1 MAATQTSNSRIAML
15 ARAAVGIILVLWLGK
30 LIVTTALVQIALNAR
45 QPELLDTL
53 GVESPR
59 LLAEMA
65 GAAIG
70 DEDYARAGELAR
82 NALVAAP
89 GEPVAI
95 RALGLSEDAIG
106 DPQRAAAIM
115 ALSAKWGWRDRP
127 TQAWLYQRLVLN
139 EDYATAAMHGDAIL
153 RQNPTFEPML
163 RAFAYQAAIPGG
175 RRALIDLL
183 AARPAWR
190 KNYFATLVELEPQL
204 IASTDALFR
213 ELATTAAPPT
223 REDVIPFMGRTVQ
236 LRQANRG
243 RALWFA
249 LFAAGQPPSP
259 LYDGGFEAMASQRIL
274 NGQDRVF
281 EWATAYSANGY
292 AEAVQRRGAQGSAL
306 QVSVSGVGNQRLAW
320 QTLTLRPGRY
330 EVSGRYSVDNDEA
343 LGALD
348 LRVTCYVGNRELG
361 KWIPRT
367 GVEPDRWHSFR
378 FVVDVPAGSEACETQ
393 FIGFEGK
400 ASSPPR
406 EQLIWFDDLAI
417 ARQTAPTS
425 ASPLAIQR

>member
-1 MAATQTSNSRIAML
+1 MTATRASNGRIGML
-15 ARAAVGIILVLWLGK
+15 ARAVVGAVLVLWLGK
-30 LIVTTALVQIALNAR
+30 LIVTSALVQVALNEQ
-45 QPELLDTL
+45 QPELLGKL

-70 DEDYARAGELAR
+70 NEDYARAGELAR
-82 NALVAAP
+82 KALVEAP

-127 TQAWLYQRLVLN
+127 TQAWLYQRLVIN

-153 RQNPTFEPML
+153 RQNPTFEPMFK
-163 RAFAYQAAIPGG
+163 AFAYQATTPGG
-175 RRALIDLL
+175 RRALADLL

-190 KNYFATLVELEPQL
+190 KNYFAALVELEPQL
-204 IASTDALFR
+204 VVSADALIR

-223 REDVIPFMGRTVQ
+223 REEVIPFMGRTVQ

-249 LFAAGQPPSP
+249 LFAPGQSPSP
-259 LYDGGFEAMASQRIL
+259 LYDGGFEAMASQLSL

-292 AEAVQRRGAQGSAL
+292 AEAMQRRGAQGSAL

-320 QTLTLRPGRY
+320 QTLALQPGRY
-330 EVSGRYSVDNDEA
+330 EVSGRYSVDDAEA
-343 LGALD
+343 LRAVD
-348 LRVTCYVGNRELG
+348 LRVACYVGNRELG
-361 KWIPRT
+361 KLDSRA
-367 GVEPDRWHSFR
+367 GVEPDRWHVFR
-378 FVVDVPAGSEACETQ
+378 FVVDVPAGSEGCTTQ

-417 ARQTAPTS
+417 ARQAAPMP
-425 ASPLAIQR
+425 ASPISIRR